1 MPVDRPERWRV
12 EHDAQSSISLVR
24 GRVPW
29 GGTGVQAD
37 VRLSD
42 GGRHSQYGAIVAGV
56 ERGSLTAWT
65 RIRLTA
71 AASAPMRVSLQVR
84 TPPGGER
91 WIRSVYLDT
100 RPHDIVVP
108 FDDMTSIE
116 QGTRGRIPLTGVDSV
131 LLVVDTTN
139 TAPGAKVRVWI
150 SRLQIERAVGWPS
163 AAQVRTVKSK

>member
-1 MPVDRPERWRV
+1 MTSVVPVEWLIVLPVPVDRPERWRV

-29 GGTGVQAD
+29 GGPGVQAD

-71 AASAPMRVSLQVR
+71 AASAPMRADRNSMTTVTGNSEMPASR
-84 TPPGGER
+84 GE
-91 WIRSVYLDT
+91 
-100 RPHDIVVP
+100 
-108 FDDMTSIE
+108 
-116 QGTRGRIPLTGVDSV
+116 
-131 LLVVDTTN
+131 
-139 TAPGAKVRVWI
+139 
-150 SRLQIERAVGWPS
+150 
-163 AAQVRTVKSK
+163 

>member
-1 MPVDRPERWRV
+1 
-12 EHDAQSSISLVR
+12 
-24 GRVPW
+24 
-29 GGTGVQAD
+29 
-37 VRLSD
+37 
-42 GGRHSQYGAIVAGV
+42 
-56 ERGSLTAWT
+56 
-65 RIRLTA
+65 
-71 AASAPMRVSLQVR
+71 MRASLQVR

-163 AAQVRTVKSK
+163 AAQVRTVKSR